1 MRSVVTDED
10 FHGVIHHNTVGKL
23 QEAGATELVED
34 VANHV
39 EDDDPHDLALHH
51 DDPSTI
57 VGGHTP
63 RMLQDVRSKLADEL
77 SILGENLDLRKY

>member
-34 VANHV
+34 VTNHV
-39 EDDDPHDLALHH
+39 EDDNPHDLALHH
-51 DDPSTI
+51 DDSATV
-57 VGGHTP
+57 VGGDSA
-63 RMLQDVRSKLADEL
+63 RMLENVGTKLPDEL
-77 SILGENLDLRKY
+77 TELCEYLNLRK